1 MIDQKEFNRRVK
13 YNYKLFNKQAKTNEF
28 TPSLYFLFDKE
39 PKELTTLQY
48 AKRIYDIY
56 AAAVCGVLAI
66 SSLADKDAA
75 SMKNDN
81 ITKIE
86 LKTRYLETKNVY
98 KTEGGGVFVG
108 DRTGLNT
115 YIGATFNSYHE
126 SDMPVYFVVADTS
139 GKWGEIELIGAWQ
152 MDGESVNECLKENK
166 KSISLSKFFEYG
178 KRKIVKVDTIGYSNW
193 FNTMYKRLPIKRT
206 VHLSN

>member
-1 MIDQKEFNRRVK
+1 MIDQKEFNRRVE

-66 SSLADKDAA
+66 SDIVDKDAI
-75 SMKNDN
+75 SMKNGN
-81 ITKIE
+81 TTKIE
-86 LKTRYLETKNVY
+86 LKTKYLETKNVF
-98 KTEGGGVFVG
+98 KTKKGGVFVN
-108 DRTGLNT
+108 DRTGLHT
-115 YIGATFNSYHE
+115 YIRAKFNSYHE
-126 SDMPVYFVVADTS
+126 PDMPVYFVVADTS
-139 GKWGEIELIGAWQ
+139 GKWGKTELIGVWQ

-166 KSISLSKFFEYG
+166 ESIGLSKFLERG

-206 VHLSN
+206 VHLSK